1 MKRKVEVSLLGQSFT
16 VRSDK
21 DEAHVHALA
30 NFVTRRFETLQHKT
44 RTVGT
49 HELALLVALNLAEEL
64 FEAEERAKEVREVIR
79 GRAER
84 VLASLNGALDLVGH
98 PDDVPASDDDDAPA
112 MAPAAAEQSAR

>member
-64 FEAEERAKEVREVIR
+64 FEAEERAQEIRDVIK

-98 PDDVPASDDDDAPA
+98 PEDLPVTDEEDAA
-112 MAPAAAEQSAR
+112 VAAIPAEQSIR